1 MANKIF
7 HDLIHTEL
15 SIRSPPPP
23 DHLQLPSAPQAA
35 PHRTPATPG
44 HPSVFGLCSQL
55 PSSGSFPTARG
66 AGSLRVPRR
75 VRYLTHAGRQRGP
88 CLSLL
93 STGLP
98 ASRAR
103 AATDASRS
111 RAASGLSAYT
121 PLGTHERRRPALP
134 ARPGD
139 PALRMPRERDTR
151 AGQNHPITAFS
162 SSTARLLHPGP
173 GRLLTTD
180 RLPEGP
186 PLTRGREEFWS
197 L

>member
-15 SIRSPPPP
+15 SIRSPPTP

-111 RAASGLSAYT
+111 R
-121 PLGTHERRRPALP
+121 PLP
-134 ARPGD
+134 ASAPT
-139 PALRMPRERDTR
+139 LRSVPTNA
-151 AGQNHPITAFS
+151 AGLLSRHGPETPPSACHENATPEL
-162 SSTARLLHPGP
+162 ARTTQS
-173 GRLLTTD
+173 RLS
-180 RLPEGP
+180 P
-186 PLTRGREEFWS
+186 PLQPASCIRAPGGF
-197 L
+197 